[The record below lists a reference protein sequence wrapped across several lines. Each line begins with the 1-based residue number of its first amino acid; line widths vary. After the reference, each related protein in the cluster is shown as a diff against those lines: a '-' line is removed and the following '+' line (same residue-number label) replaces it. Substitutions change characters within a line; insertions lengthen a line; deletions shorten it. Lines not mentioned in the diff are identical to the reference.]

1 MTTTELKEYIRQ
13 HPNMSDREVGKCCG
27 YSRDAVQWHR
37 QQLGIWR
44 DKTCTIDE
52 TGNKYG
58 KLTVL
63 YKDPSPHDNGAHW
76 VCKCDCGNITSVRG
90 ADLRSSRPIRSCGCD
105 STKGGRIILWENGVW
120 KRIDETHI
128 QCCKCGKIKPKGKKT
143 RSYTVMCDCTKEEI
157 RAEKMKKYCVYCGAL
172 LPNRKRRVCDE
183 CNHKHEVEKR
193 REHQRRRGTLSER
206 RRYKRAKQNG
216 KIDWSISL
224 EKLMERDGNICA
236 LCGKP
241 VDVNDYHVTD
251 DGAFITHMKYPSI
264 DHVLPLS
271 KGGTHTWDNVQLAH
285 FICNSLKSNTVEREG
300 A

>member
-1 MTTTELKEYIRQ
+1 MTCEELKEYIRE
-13 HPNMSDREVGKCCG
+13 HPEATDRSISEVSG
-27 YSRDAVQWHR
+27 YHKDTVKKYRRS
-37 QQLGIWR
+37 LGISHAH
-44 DKTCTIDE
+44 KSGEKHVIDE
-52 TGNKYG
+52 KGNKYG

-63 YKDPSPHDNGAHW
+63 YKDPSPHCNGAHW

-105 STKGGRIILWENGVW
+105 STKGGRIILWDNGVW

-193 REHQRRRGTLSER
+193 RRRGTLSER

-251 DGAFITHMKYPSI
+251 DGTFMAHMKYPSI

-271 KGGTHTWDNVQLAH
+271 KGGTHTWDNIKLAH
-285 FICNSLKSNTVEREG
+285 ISCNSWKGNKSRGVL
-300 A
+300 

>member
-1 MTTTELKEYIRQ
+1 MTCEELKEYIRE
-13 HPNMSDREVGKCCG
+13 HPEATDRTISEVSG
-27 YSRDAVQWHR
+27 YHKDTVKKYRRS
-37 QQLGIWR
+37 LGISHAH
-44 DKTCTIDE
+44 KSGEKHIIDE
-52 TGNKYG
+52 KGNKYG

-63 YKDPSPHDNGAHW
+63 YKDPSPHYNGAYW

-90 ADLRSSRPIRSCGCD
+90 ADLRSSRPVRSCGCERYVPSID
-105 STKGGRIILWENGVW
+105 LWDNGVW
-120 KRIDETHI
+120 KRIDEDHI
-128 QCCKCGKIKPKGKKT
+128 QCCKCGRMKPKGKKT
-143 RSYTVMCDCTKEEI
+143 RSYTVMCDCAKEEI
-157 RAEKMKKYCVYCGAL
+157 RAEKMKKYCMYCGAL

-216 KIDWSISL
+216 KIDWSINL

-251 DGAFITHMKYPSI
+251 SFH
-264 DHVLPLS
+264 L
-271 KGGTHTWDNVQLAH
+271 
-285 FICNSLKSNTVEREG
+285 
-300 A
+300 